1 MPSVSPLHGVLE
13 HEEIRRLSR
22 ALSGRPPSR
31 VDPADPIRRA
41 AVALLLRLGGS
52 GEIELLLIKR
62 AVYASDPWS
71 GHVALPG
78 GRQEA
83 GDPTLLHTAI
93 RETREEVG
101 VDISGHGA
109 VLGVLDELGPS
120 TPRLPPLTILPHVA
134 AVERDLPLTLS
145 REVADAF
152 WVPLSRL
159 RDPAASREVDLDLAT
174 GVKRVRSLSYK
185 EHIIW
190 GLTESILRQFFA
202 ILDAPEPR

>member
-1 MPSVSPLHGVLE
+1 LAG
-13 HEEIRRLSR
+13 RLSER
-22 ALSGRPPSR
+22 TAIRF
-31 VDPADPIRRA
+31 DPTDPVRRA
-41 AVALLLRLGGS
+41 AVALLLRLGTA
-52 GEIELLLIKR
+52 EELELLLIKR
-62 AVYASDPWS
+62 ATFASDPWS

-78 GRQEA
+78 GRQEPA
-83 GDPTLLHTAI
+83 DPTLLHTAI

-101 VDISGHGA
+101 VDISGHGT

-159 RDPAASREVDLDLAT
+159 RDPAASREVDLDLAA
-174 GVKRVRSLSYK
+174 GVTRVRSLSYK

-190 GLTESILRQFFA
+190 GLTERILRQFFA
-202 ILDAPEPR
+202 ILDAPEAR

>member
-1 MPSVSPLHGVLE
+1 MAG
-13 HEEIRRLSR
+13 RLSER
-22 ALSGRPPSR
+22 TAIRFDR
-31 VDPADPIRRA
+31 TDPVRRA
-41 AVALLLRLGGS
+41 AVALLLRLGTA
-52 GEIELLLIKR
+52 EELELLLIKR
-62 AVYASDPWS
+62 ATFASDPWS

-78 GRQEA
+78 GRQEPA
-83 GDPTLLHTAI
+83 DPTLLHTAI

-101 VDISGHGA
+101 VDISGHGT
-109 VLGVLDELGPS
+109 VLGVVDELGPS

-174 GVKRVRSLSYK
+174 GVTRVRSLSYK

-190 GLTESILRQFFA
+190 GLTERILRQFFA
-202 ILDAPEPR
+202 ILDAPEAR

>member
-1 MPSVSPLHGVLE
+1 LAG
-13 HEEIRRLSR
+13 RLSER
-22 ALSGRPPSR
+22 TATRFDYT
-31 VDPADPIRRA
+31 DPVRRA
-41 AVALLLRLGGS
+41 AVALLLRLGTA
-52 GEIELLLIKR
+52 EELELLLIKR
-62 AVYASDPWS
+62 ATYASDPWS

-78 GRQEA
+78 GRQEPA
-83 GDPTLLHTAI
+83 DPTLLHTAI

-101 VDISGHGA
+101 VDISGHGTM
-109 VLGVLDELGPS
+109 LGVLDELGPS

-174 GVKRVRSLSYK
+174 GVMRVRSLSYK

-190 GLTESILRQFFA
+190 GLTERILRQFFA
-202 ILDAPEPR
+202 ILDSPEAR

>member
-1 MPSVSPLHGVLE
+1 LTDVLAHPE
-13 HEEIRRLSR
+13 VRRLAH
-22 ALSGRPPSR
+22 ALAGRTAQR
-31 VDPADPIRRA
+31 HELDDPIRRA
-41 AVALLLRLGGS
+41 AVALLLRLGEAGAL
-52 GEIELLLIKR
+52 ELLLIKR

-78 GRQEA
+78 GRQEP
-83 GDPTLLHTAI
+83 GDATLLHTAI

-101 VDISGHGA
+101 VDIAGRGL

-134 AVERDLPLTLS
+134 VIEREVPLTLS
-145 REVADAF
+145 HEVAEAF
-152 WVPLSRL
+152 WVPMARL

-174 GVKRVRSLSYK
+174 GVRRVRSLSYQ

-190 GLTESILRQFFA
+190 GLTERILRQFFA
-202 ILDAPEPR
+202 LLDARDTP

>member
-1 MPSVSPLHGVLE
+1 M
-13 HEEIRRLSR
+13 
-22 ALSGRPPSR
+22 
-31 VDPADPIRRA
+31 
-41 AVALLLRLGGS
+41 ALLLRLGTA
-52 GEIELLLIKR
+52 EELELLLIKR
-62 AVYASDPWS
+62 ATYASDPWS

-78 GRQEA
+78 GRQEPA
-83 GDPTLLHTAI
+83 DPTLLHTAI

-101 VDISGHGA
+101 VDISGHGT
-109 VLGVLDELGPS
+109 VLGVLDEVGPS

-134 AVERDLPLTLS
+134 AVQRDLPLTLS

-174 GVKRVRSLSYK
+174 GVRRVRSLSYK

-190 GLTESILRQFFA
+190 GLTERILRQFFA
-202 ILDAPEPR
+202 ILDAPEVP

>member
-1 MPSVSPLHGVLE
+1 VSPLHETLG
-13 HEEIRRLSR
+13 HPDIRRLAH
-22 ALSGRPPSR
+22 ALAARQAR
-31 VDPADPIRRA
+31 RHDPDDPVRRA
-41 AVALLLRLGGS
+41 AVALLLRLGAAGAL
-52 GEIELLLIKR
+52 ELLLIKR

-78 GRQEA
+78 GRQEP
-83 GDPTLLHTAI
+83 GDATLLHTAI
-93 RETREEVG
+93 RETREEIG
-101 VDISGHGA
+101 VDIAGQGM

-134 AVERDLPLTLS
+134 IVERALPLTLS

-152 WVPLSRL
+152 WVPLALL

-174 GVKRVRSLSYK
+174 GVRRVRSLSYK

-190 GLTESILRQFFA
+190 GLTERILRQFFA
-202 ILDAPEPR
+202 LLDASDTE

>member
-1 MPSVSPLHGVLE
+1 MSPLHGVLE
-13 HEEIRRLSR
+13 HSEIRRLSEV
-22 ALSGRPPSR
+22 LSGRAATR

-41 AVALLLRLGGS
+41 AVALLLRLGTS
-52 GEIELLLIKR
+52 EELELLLIKR
-62 AVYASDPWS
+62 AIYASDPWS

-78 GRQEA
+78 GRQEP
-83 GDPTLLHTAI
+83 GDPTLLHTVM

-120 TPRLPPLTILPHVA
+120 TPRLPSLTILPHVA
-134 AVERDLPLTLS
+134 VVERDLPLTLS
-145 REVADAF
+145 HEVADAF

-174 GVKRVRSLSYK
+174 GVRRVRSLSYK

-190 GLTESILRQFFA
+190 GLTERILRQFFA
-202 ILDAPEPR
+202 ILDGPEAP

>member
-1 MPSVSPLHGVLE
+1 M
-13 HEEIRRLSR
+13 
-22 ALSGRPPSR
+22 
-31 VDPADPIRRA
+31 
-41 AVALLLRLGGS
+41 ALLLRLGTA
-52 GEIELLLIKR
+52 EELELLLIKR
-62 AVYASDPWS
+62 ATYASDPWS

-78 GRQEA
+78 GRQEPA
-83 GDPTLLHTAI
+83 DPTLLHTAI

-101 VDISGHGA
+101 VDISGHGT

-174 GVKRVRSLSYK
+174 GVMRVRSLSYK

-190 GLTESILRQFFA
+190 GLTERILRQFFV
-202 ILDAPEPR
+202 ILDSPEVR

>member
-1 MPSVSPLHGVLE
+1 LAG
-13 HEEIRRLSR
+13 RLSER
-22 ALSGRPPSR
+22 TAIRF
-31 VDPADPIRRA
+31 DPTDPVRRA
-41 AVALLLRLGGS
+41 AVALLLRLGTA
-52 GEIELLLIKR
+52 EELELLLIKR
-62 AVYASDPWS
+62 ATFASDPWS

-78 GRQEA
+78 GRQEPA
-83 GDPTLLHTAI
+83 DPTLLHTAI

-101 VDISGHGA
+101 VDISGHGT

-174 GVKRVRSLSYK
+174 GVMRVRSLSYK

-190 GLTESILRQFFA
+190 GLTERILRQFFA
-202 ILDAPEPR
+202 ILDSPEAR

>member
-1 MPSVSPLHGVLE
+1 MFSVNTLQDVLD
-13 HEEIRRLSR
+13 HPEIRHLSHT
-22 ALSGRPPSR
+22 LSGRAAAR
-31 VDPADPIRRA
+31 HDPADPIRRA
-41 AVALLLRLGGS
+41 AVFLLIRLGPA
-52 GEIELLLIKR
+52 GELELLLIKR

-78 GRQEA
+78 GRHEP

-101 VDISGHGA
+101 IDVPAHGA

-134 AVERDLPLTLS
+134 VVERNLPLTLS
-145 REVADAF
+145 SEVADAF
-152 WVPLSRL
+152 WVSLSRL

-174 GVKRVRSLSYK
+174 GVRRVRSLSYK

-190 GLTESILRQFFA
+190 GLTERILRQFFA
-202 ILDAPEPR
+202 ILDAPRAP

>member
-1 MPSVSPLHGVLE
+1 LAG
-13 HEEIRRLSR
+13 RLSER
-22 ALSGRPPSR
+22 TATRFDYT
-31 VDPADPIRRA
+31 DPVRRA
-41 AVALLLRLGGS
+41 AVALLLRLGTA
-52 GEIELLLIKR
+52 EELELLLIKR
-62 AVYASDPWS
+62 ATYASDPWS

-78 GRQEA
+78 GRQEPA
-83 GDPTLLHTAI
+83 DPTLLHTAI

-101 VDISGHGA
+101 VDISGHGT

-159 RDPAASREVDLDLAT
+159 RDPAASREVDLDLAA
-174 GVKRVRSLSYK
+174 GVTRVRSLSYK

-190 GLTESILRQFFA
+190 GLTERILRQFFA
-202 ILDAPEPR
+202 ILDSPEAR